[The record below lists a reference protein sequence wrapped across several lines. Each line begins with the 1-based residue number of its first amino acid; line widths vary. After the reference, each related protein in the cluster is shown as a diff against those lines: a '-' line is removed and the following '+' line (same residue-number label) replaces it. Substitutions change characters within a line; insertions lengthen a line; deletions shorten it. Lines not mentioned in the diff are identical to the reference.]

1 MAGPYLQRK
10 ARSTPSAG
18 PSPVAADS
26 RFAEIEYNL
35 NFVNVIGW
43 DTQKQISENS
53 YSRPHQIRDQNLDQA
68 LSALM
73 DHLKQRGPL
82 DRAVIVVATKFG
94 RPIEFDS
101 RLSRYTS
108 RGPRHPPTATSTP
121 ANTPPSSPITD
132 TPSSTPKIPEI
143 REFDLVFWRSCSRL
157 SRPSANRLPV
167 LPKIGKAI

>member
-1 MAGPYLQRK
+1 VAGPYLRRK

-101 RLSRYTS
+101 RLSRHHPAALDIPLQQLRRQRT
-108 RGPRHPPTATSTP
+108 PHPPHQ
-121 ANTPPSSPITD
+121 
-132 TPSSTPKIPEI
+132 
-143 REFDLVFWRSCSRL
+143 SRT
-157 SRPSANRLPV
+157 LPR
-167 LPKIGKAI
+167 